1 MQIDYTN
8 LIYFILEMSG
18 LDINTGKGI
27 TKHLDPSNCCS
38 EEVLDEIISKYKVK
52 IKKFKTGKVYLI
64 FETICEE
71 IYNK

>member
-27 TKHLDPSNCCS
+27 PKHLDKENCCS
-38 EEVLDEIISKYKVK
+38 EDVLEEIIAKYKVK
-52 IKKFKTGKVYLI
+52 TKKIKTAKVYLI

-71 IYNK
+71 IYYK